1 MRMPHALGWGGAAGW
16 LSRTSLAGWKD
27 IALRTRTKFGV
38 DNIPMIAAGVTF
50 YTILALFPGLAALI
64 SIYGLFAD
72 ASQVPQHVQALS
84 HLLPGGAVKVVGDQM
99 QALASANRE
108 GLSLTFAISLIIS
121 FWSAN
126 GAIKAMMTGLNMA
139 FEKREERGY
148 LKQTVISLAFTFG
161 FLLFGVLTLV
171 VLGLPPA
178 IGVLAGPEAAAASTV
193 LCWAVLLLGLAIGLA
208 LLYRYGPSRGPV
220 RLQWISWG
228 NTLAVIV
235 WLIVS
240 ALFTLY
246 VANFGHYNKTYG
258 SLGAAVGF
266 MTWIYL
272 SSMVFLGGA
281 ELNAQVERE
290 QRGATTAP

>member
-1 MRMPHALGWGGAAGW
+1 MRMPRALSWGGAAGIRSW
-16 LSRTSLAGWKD
+16 PSLRRGKAV
-27 IALRTRTKFGV
+27 ALRTWTKFGV

-72 ASQVPQHVQALS
+72 VSEVPRHVQALS
-84 HLLPGGAVKVVGDQM
+84 HVLPAGAVKVVGDQM
-99 QALASANRE
+99 QALAGANRG
-108 GLSLTFAISLIIS
+108 GLSLTFAISLTIS
-121 FWSAN
+121 IWSAN

-139 FEKREERGY
+139 FEKRERRSY
-148 LKQTVISLAFTFG
+148 LNQTLISLAFTFG
-161 FLLFGVLTLV
+161 LLLFGMLTLAV
-171 VLGLPPA
+171 PGLPA
-178 IGVLAGPEAAAASTV
+178 ALGALAGPEAAVAATG
-193 LCWAVLLLGLAIGLA
+193 LCWVLLLLGLAIGLA

-246 VANFGHYNKTYG
+246 VANFGHYNRTYG

-272 SSMVFLGGA
+272 SSIVFLAGG
-281 ELNAQVERE
+281 ELNAQIE
-290 QRGATTAP
+290 QSRKGALAGS

>member
-1 MRMPHALGWGGAAGW
+1 MRMPHALGLGGAAGW
-16 LSRTSLAGWKD
+16 LSRTSPGGWKD
-27 IALRTRTKFGV
+27 IALRTRAKLGV

-72 ASQVPQHVQALS
+72 AGQVPQHVQALS
-84 HLLPGGAVKVVGDQM
+84 HVLPGGAVRVLGDQM
-99 QALASANRE
+99 QALASSAPG

-121 FWSAN
+121 IWSAN
-126 GAIKAMMTGLNMA
+126 GAVKAMMTGLNMA
-139 FEKREERGY
+139 FDKREERGY

-161 FLLFGVLTLV
+161 LLLFGMLTLV
-171 VLGLPPA
+171 VLGLPA
-178 IGVLAGPEAAAASTV
+178 AVDALAGPEAAVASTM
-193 LCWAVLLLGLAIGLA
+193 LCWAVLLFGLAVGLA

-220 RLQWISWG
+220 KLRWISWG
-228 NTLAVIV
+228 NSLAVIV
-235 WLIVS
+235 WLMVS

-246 VANFGHYNKTYG
+246 VSNFGHYNKTYG

-272 SSMVFLGGA
+272 SSIVFLAGG
-281 ELNAQVERE
+281 ELNAQIDQARS
-290 QRGATTAP
+290 GAAPPS